1 GGTGERGRGGGEDQ
15 VFRRERAVAL
25 AQQDFPWGL
34 WPVPG
39 RGQGAVGQ
47 AVAVEVARHHRQ
59 AAAAVE
65 DGGGDR
71 RLERTVAVA
80 QEHTYAARGGSR
92 SQVDDG
98 DVRLAVVVEV
108 RHRDRAGVDTDR
120 ERDRGQESG
129 NGTIFQCFDRQ
140 GVPPGRPGQR
150 PGLL

>member
-25 AQQDFPWGL
+25 AQQDFHCG
-34 WPVPG
+34 VCAVTG
-39 RGQGAVGQ
+39 RGQGDVGQ

-92 SQVDDG
+92 PQVG
-98 DVRLAVVVEV
+98 DAAVRPALAVER
-108 RHRDRAGVDTDR
+108 RH
-120 ERDRGQESG
+120 
-129 NGTIFQCFDRQ
+129 
-140 GVPPGRPGQR
+140 
-150 PGLL
+150 